1 MEIISSI
8 NLWKFPGIIVV
19 NNHIVL
25 LYQNIVIASND
36 TDVVVYV
43 FNYAC
48 YFQNMVVKK
57 IWIQYGASDKT
68 RFIPVHINVSL
79 ALIQAIFHVDDH
91 FWVQENWHPNN

>member
-43 FNYAC
+43 LNYAC
-48 YFQNMVVKK
+48 YFQNMVKK

-79 ALIQAIFHVDDH
+79 ALIQAVFHVDDH